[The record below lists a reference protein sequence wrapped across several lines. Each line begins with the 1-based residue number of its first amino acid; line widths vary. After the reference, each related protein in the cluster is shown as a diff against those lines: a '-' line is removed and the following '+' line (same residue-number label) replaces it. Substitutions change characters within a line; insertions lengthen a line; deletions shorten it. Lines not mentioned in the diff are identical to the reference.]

1 MNTTIA
7 IILTVVVTNWTYIG
21 EFKDKN
27 GRTFDV
33 SEGQIY
39 TNKVVDF
46 EWRDEVS
53 AEEISKLGTTAL
65 GLIGNPHT
73 NRFVLKSIPGPM
85 PDRRLTLITNIYFT
99 NIQRF
104 FTNQWITN
112 KNPTYF
118 LTNGYLMSTDELL
131 PNK

>member
-1 MNTTIA
+1 MNTTLA
-7 IILTVVVTNWTYIG
+7 ILLTIVVTNWTYIG

-39 TNKVVDF
+39 TNKVVDL
-46 EWRDEVS
+46 EWRDEIS

-65 GLIGNPHT
+65 GIVGNPHT

-85 PDRRLTLITNIYFT
+85 LDRRLTLITNIYIT
-99 NIQRF
+99 NIYVM
-104 FTNQWITN
+104 TNETLKGNAPWWWNHQSQTN
-112 KNPTYF
+112 SIIYN
-118 LTNGYLMSTDELL
+118 
-131 PNK
+131 